1 MLTIKDLVEI
11 ALTALHKEGEDLEV
25 VTTGHYG
32 EPNEYS
38 RDNFYVKTID
48 TNERINPIKPKKVFN
63 IEHIDIG
70 PEPD

>member
-11 ALTALHKEGEDLEV
+11 ALTALHKEGENLEV

-38 RDNFYVKTID
+38 KGDFYIKTVD
-48 TNERINPIKPKKVFN
+48 TTEGLMPIKPRRVFN
-63 IEHIDIG
+63 IEHKDIG